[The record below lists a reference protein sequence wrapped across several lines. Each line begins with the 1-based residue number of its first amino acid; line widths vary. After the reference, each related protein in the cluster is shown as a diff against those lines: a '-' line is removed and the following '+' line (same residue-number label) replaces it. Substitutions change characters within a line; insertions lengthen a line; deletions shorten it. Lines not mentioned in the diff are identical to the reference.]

1 MRDEERIRDARNK
14 KAYAAKAARR
24 KRLAA
29 LPIAEKVR
37 ILVQMQKM
45 AAPLL
50 KAQGREAYVW
60 KIGERMRVE

>member
-1 MRDEERIRDARNK
+1 MKPATK

-29 LPIAEKVR
+29 LQIAEKVR

-50 KAQGREAYVW
+50 QAQRREARVW
-60 KIGERMRVE
+60 KIGGKRED

>member
-1 MRDEERIRDARNK
+1 MRPETK
-14 KAYAAKAARR
+14 KAFAAKAARR

-29 LPIAEKVR
+29 LPIAEKIR

-50 KAQGREAYVW
+50 KAQGREGFVW
-60 KIGERMRVE
+60 KIGLLTDKD

>member
-1 MRDEERIRDARNK
+1 MAKVKTAAERVF
-14 KAYAAKAARR
+14 AAKEKNR

-37 ILVQMQKM
+37 ILVQMQKI

-50 KAQGREAYVW
+50 KAQGREGFVW
-60 KIGERMRVE
+60 KIGLLTDKD

>member
-1 MRDEERIRDARNK
+1 MSPATKR
-14 KAYAAKAARR
+14 AYAAKAARR

-50 KAQGREAYVW
+50 KAQGRRVYVW
-60 KIGERMRVE
+60 KIDSATKNGGKG